1 MFERKMRRGADHGK
15 SFLLS
20 GTAMV
25 AALFV
30 AFAPMSADAA
40 SYTFSSVKIDGNS
53 LIEPAT
59 ILKIAGIVKG
69 QPISDGA
76 LNDAVQRLTDSGLF
90 SAVDIE
96 PSGDVLIIRVTE
108 NATISTVDFEGNKKI
123 KDEDIVLIVKSQPR
137 RVYSAAQ
144 AEEDAAAI
152 ADAYGQAGRLAARVE
167 PRVIIRDGNK
177 VDLVFEIREGKNT
190 EVERLSFTGN
200 RAYSDRRLR
209 QVLET
214 KQAGIFRTLVQRDT
228 YIADRTELDKQLL
241 TDFYR
246 SRGYIDAAV
255 LGVNSEFSRERDAFF
270 LTFDI
275 REGQRYSFNNVT
287 THSEIEGVDLTEYAK
302 AVRIRKGVTYS
313 PTVIDNTIARME
325 AIAVRQ
331 GLDFVT
337 VEPRITRNER
347 NQTLDLDFVLTK
359 GARVFVERIDIE
371 GNATTQDKVVRR
383 EFRSAEG
390 DPFSSREIRQ
400 SAERIRA
407 LGFFKTADVE
417 ARQGTSEDRVIVD
430 VNVEEQPTGSLT
442 LGASYSVSDGIGVN
456 LGLTE
461 ANFLGRGQYVSVNIA
476 TAADNQNNSLTFI
489 EPRLLDRD
497 LRLKLSGWYNTTE
510 NDNSDYSTKRLGFS
524 PSLEFPLTEQT
535 KLELRYEI
543 SKDEIFNVS
552 SASSPV
558 LVADEAR
565 GAEVTS
571 ALGYTLSYDTRLS
584 GLNPNSNL
592 LLKFGQDY
600 AGLGGDIDTLTTNV
614 SATYQN
620 KIWNEDVTLRAEIE
634 AGAVTALNNTQTRFL
649 DRFTGNGKIRGFES
663 NGIGPRDLTVV
674 NQDAL
679 GGNFYAAARFD
690 AEFPVGLPEEYGIS
704 GGVFADF
711 GSVWGLDAPGTIDDD
726 LHIRSAVGISLYWDS
741 ALGPLRFNFS
751 KAINKETYDEEQNF
765 DLTISTK
772 F

>member
-1 MFERKMRRGADHGK
+1 MNERLMRRGAGRGR

-20 GTAMV
+20 GSAMV
-25 AALFV
+25 TALFV
-30 AFAPMSADAA
+30 AFAAMPALSAT
-40 SYTFSSVKIDGNS
+40 YTFSSVEIDGNN

-69 QPISDGA
+69 QPISDGG

-90 SAVDIE
+90 AAVDVE
-96 PSGDVLIIRVTE
+96 PSGNTLIIHVTE
-108 NATISTVDFEGNKKI
+108 NATIATVDFEGNKKI
-123 KDEDIVLIVKSQPR
+123 KDEDIAMMIKSQAR

-152 ADAYGQAGRLAARVE
+152 ADAYAQAGRLAARVE
-167 PRVIIRDGNK
+167 PRVILRDGNK
-177 VDLVFEIREGKNT
+177 VDLVFEIREGRNT

-228 YIADRTELDKQLL
+228 YVADRTELDKQLL

-246 SRGYIDAAV
+246 SRGYIDAVV

-275 REGQRYSFNNVT
+275 REGQRYSFANVT
-287 THSEIEGVDLTEYAK
+287 AHSEIEGIDLTEYAK
-302 AVRIRKGVTYS
+302 AIRIRKGVTYS
-313 PTVIDNTIARME
+313 PTVVDNTIARME

-337 VEPRITRNER
+337 VEPRITRDER

-371 GNATTQDKVVRR
+371 GNATTVDKVVRR

-390 DPFSSREIRQ
+390 DPFSPREIRQ

-407 LGFFKTADVE
+407 LGFFKTADVQ

-442 LGASYSVSDGIGVN
+442 LGASYSVADGFGVN
-456 LGLTE
+456 IGLSE
-461 ANFLGRGQYVSVNIA
+461 SNFLGRGQYISVNVA
-476 TAADNQNNSLTFI
+476 TAAANQKNSLTFI
-489 EPRLLDRD
+489 EPHLLDRD
-497 LRLKLSGWYNTTE
+497 LKLKLSGWYNTSE
-510 NDNSDYSTKRLGFS
+510 NDNSNYSTKRLGFA

-535 KLELRYEI
+535 RLELRYKL

-552 SASSPV
+552 ASSST
-558 LVADEAR
+558 LLAADEAR

-571 ALGYTLSYDTRLS
+571 AVGYTLSYDTRLS
-584 GLNPNSNL
+584 GMNPNSNL
-592 LLKFGQDY
+592 LLTFGQDF
-600 AGLGGDIDTLTTNV
+600 AGLGGDIDALTTNL
-614 SATYQN
+614 SATYQT
-620 KIWNEDVTLRAEIE
+620 KVWNEEITLRAEFE
-634 AGAVTALNNTQTRFL
+634 AGAVTALNGTQTRFL
-649 DRFTGNGKIRGFES
+649 DRFTGNGKIRGFEP
-663 NGIGPRDLTVV
+663 NGIGPRDLTAV

-679 GGNFYAAARFD
+679 GGNLFAAARFE
-690 AEFPVGLPEEYGIS
+690 AQFPVGLPEEYGIS
-704 GGVFADF
+704 GGVFADI
-711 GSVWGLDAPGTIDDD
+711 GSVWGLDSPGTIDDGMH
-726 LHIRSAVGISLYWDS
+726 LRSAVGVSLYWES
-741 ALGPLRFNFS
+741 TLGPLRFNFS
-751 KAINKETYDEEQNF
+751 KAIEKETYDKEQTF
-765 DLTISTK
+765 DLTVSTK

>member
-1 MFERKMRRGADHGK
+1 MNERMMRRGPDRGR

-25 AALFV
+25 TAAFV
-30 AFAPMSADAA
+30 AFASLPAVAA
-40 SYTFSSVKIDGNS
+40 TYTFSSVKIDGNT

-69 QPISDGA
+69 QPTSDGA
-76 LNDAVQRLTDSGLF
+76 LNDATQRLTDSGLF
-90 SAVDIE
+90 AAVDIE
-96 PSGDVLIIRVTE
+96 PSGNTLIIHVTE
-108 NATISTVDFEGNKKI
+108 NATIATVDFEGNKKI
-123 KDEDIVLIVKSQPR
+123 KDEDIAKIIKSQAR

-152 ADAYGQAGRLAARVE
+152 ANAYGQAGRLAARVE

-177 VDLVFEIREGKNT
+177 VDLVFEIREGKTT

-228 YIADRTELDKQLL
+228 YVADRTELDKQLL

-246 SRGYIDAAV
+246 SRGYIDATV

-270 LTFDI
+270 LTFDV
-275 REGQRYSFNNVT
+275 REGQSYSFNNVT
-287 THSEIEGVDLTEYAK
+287 THSEIEGIDLTEYAK
-302 AVRIRKGVTYS
+302 AIHIRKGVTYS
-313 PTVIDNTIARME
+313 PTVVDNTIARME

-390 DPFSSREIRQ
+390 DPFSPREIRQ

-407 LGFFKTADVE
+407 LGFFKTADVQT
-417 ARQGTSEDRVIVD
+417 RQGTSEDRVIVD

-442 LGASYSVSDGIGVN
+442 LGASYSVANGIGIN
-456 LGLTE
+456 LGLSE
-461 ANFLGRGQYVSVNIA
+461 ANFLGRGQYVSANIA
-476 TAADNQNNSLTFI
+476 SAAANQNNSLTFI
-489 EPRLLDRD
+489 EPHLLDRD
-497 LRLKLSGWYNTTE
+497 LKLKLSGWYNTTD

-535 KLELRYEI
+535 RLELRYKI
-543 SKDEIFNVS
+543 SQDEIFKVS
-552 SASSPV
+552 SGSSSV
-558 LVADEAR
+558 LAADEAR

-571 ALGYTLSYDTRLS
+571 ALGYSLSYDTRLS
-584 GLNPNSNL
+584 GLNPKSNF
-592 LLKFGQDY
+592 LLKFGQDF
-600 AGLGGDIDTLTTNV
+600 AGVGGDIDTLTTNV
-614 SATYQN
+614 SATYQT
-620 KIWNEDVTLRAEIE
+620 KVWREEVTLHAEVE
-634 AGAVTALNNTQTRFL
+634 AGAVTALNGTQTRFL
-649 DRFTGNGKIRGFES
+649 DRFTGNGKIRGFEP

-679 GGNFYAAARFD
+679 GGNLYAAARLE
-690 AEFPVGLPEEYGIS
+690 AQFPIGLPEEYGIS
-704 GGVFADF
+704 GGIFADV
-711 GSVWGLDAPGTIDDD
+711 GSVWGLDTPGTVDDKMH
-726 LHIRSAVGISLYWDS
+726 LRSAVGVSLYWDS

-751 KAINKETYDEEQNF
+751 KALVKETYDKEQNF